1 MEAVVRSRFQ
11 SFNPVLGHS
20 QNHLAL
26 VGGYA
31 VGSIQGSCAC
41 THPLPRG
48 GSDCVQVWL
57 SILSR
62 CPTLPRMQRIELKG
76 LSQQQIDQLLPEG
89 LISLCWRGSV
99 AHGMYVPKS
108 DPDSIDDKD
117 VMGIYIGPLEHY
129 LGFGR
134 NDVYEKW
141 EGEWDCVFY
150 ELRKFIGLLLNCNP
164 NVLSLLWLKPNGIIY
179 ESELGARLRENRDL
193 FVTKKA
199 YHSFSGY
206 AHAQF
211 KKMIAFN
218 QEAQALMQKLE
229 DKLAAFGINPESCDD
244 GHSLRTVDGQPF
256 VGATTE
262 MMEIVKRYRG
272 ERRRYYS
279 GGYMGTKRRELVRR
293 VGYDAKNAAHLIRLL
308 RMGIE
313 FLTEGTLHV
322 ERVDGPELLDIK
334 RGAWSLEKVKAE
346 AERLFQLSQEA
357 YVRSSLPPEPDRDRA
372 ERLCVEM
379 ISAYHKLH

>member
-1 MEAVVRSRFQ
+1 MTTAD
-11 SFNPVLGHS
+11 
-20 QNHLAL
+20 
-26 VGGYA
+26 
-31 VGSIQGSCAC
+31 IK
-41 THPLPRG
+41 
-48 GSDCVQVWL
+48 
-57 SILSR
+57 
-62 CPTLPRMQRIELKG
+62 LKG
-76 LSQQQIDQLLPEG
+76 LSREQVSNLLPEG

-99 AHGMYVPKS
+99 AHGMYVPKN

-117 VMGIYIGPLEHY
+117 IMGVYIGPLEHY

-134 NDVYEKW
+134 KEVYEQW

-150 ELRKFIGLLLNCNP
+150 ELKKFVGMLLNCNP

-179 ESELGARLRENRDL
+179 ESSLGERLRENRDI
-193 FVTKKA
+193 FVTKQA

-211 KKMIAFN
+211 KKMISFN
-218 QEAQALMQKLE
+218 QEAQALMEQLE
-229 DKLAAFGINPESCDD
+229 QQLTSFGIDPDSSDD
-244 GHSLRTVDGQPF
+244 GHSLRRLDGQPF

-262 MMEIVKRYRG
+262 MMEVVKRFRG

-279 GGYMGTKRRELVRR
+279 GGYMGKKRRELVRR

-322 ERVDGPELLDIK
+322 ERVDSAELLDIK
-334 RGAWSLEKVKAE
+334 RGDWPLEKVKAE
-346 AERLFQLSQEA
+346 AERLFQLAQEA
-357 YVRSSLPPEPDRDRA
+357 YVRSTLPPEPDRERA

-379 ISAYHKLH
+379 ISEYHRLRIA

>member
-1 MEAVVRSRFQ
+1 MTA
-11 SFNPVLGHS
+11 
-20 QNHLAL
+20 
-26 VGGYA
+26 
-31 VGSIQGSCAC
+31 
-41 THPLPRG
+41 
-48 GSDCVQVWL
+48 
-57 SILSR
+57 
-62 CPTLPRMQRIELKG
+62 QRIELKG
-76 LSQQQIDQLLPEG
+76 LSTDQVDRLLPEG

-134 NDVYEKW
+134 RDVYEQW

-150 ELRKFIGLLLNCNP
+150 ELKKFIGLLLNCNP
-164 NVLSLLWLKPNGIIY
+164 NVLSLLWLKQNGIIY
-179 ESELGARLRENRDL
+179 ENSLGARLREHRDL
-193 FVTKKA
+193 FVTRQA

-211 KKMIAFN
+211 KKMISFN
-218 QEAQALMQKLE
+218 QEAQALMQQLE
-229 DKLAAFGINPESCDD
+229 EQLISFGINPETCDA
-244 GHSLRTVDGQPF
+244 GHSLRSLEGQPF

-262 MMEIVKRYRG
+262 MMEVVKRYRG

-279 GGYMGTKRRELVRR
+279 GGYMGQKRRELVRR
-293 VGYDAKNAAHLIRLL
+293 VGYDAKNASHLIRLL

-313 FLTEGTLHV
+313 FLTEGTMHV
-322 ERVDGPELLDIK
+322 ERADAPELLEIK
-334 RGAWSLEKVKAE
+334 RGGWPLAKVKAE
-346 AERLFQLSQEA
+346 AERLFQLAQEA
-357 YVRSSLPPEPDRDRA
+357 YVRSSLPPEADRERA

-379 ISAYHKLH
+379 ISEYHGLTG

>member
-1 MEAVVRSRFQ
+1 MTKRK
-11 SFNPVLGHS
+11 
-20 QNHLAL
+20 
-26 VGGYA
+26 
-31 VGSIQGSCAC
+31 
-41 THPLPRG
+41 
-48 GSDCVQVWL
+48 
-57 SILSR
+57 
-62 CPTLPRMQRIELKG
+62 IELKG
-76 LSQQQIDQLLPEG
+76 LSQDQVDRLLPEG

-99 AHGMYVPKS
+99 AHGMYVPQS

-117 VMGIYIGPLEHY
+117 VMGIYIAPLEHY

-134 NDVYEKW
+134 EDVYEKW

-150 ELRKFIGLLLNCNP
+150 EVRKFIGLLLNCNP

-179 ESELGARLRENRDL
+179 ENAFGAQLREHRDL
-193 FVTKKA
+193 FVTRKA

-211 KKMIAFN
+211 KKMISFN
-218 QEAQALMQKLE
+218 QEAQELMQQLE
-229 DKLAAFGINPESCDD
+229 EQLIGFGIDPESCDAGD
-244 GHSLRTVDGQPF
+244 SLRTLDGRPF
-256 VGATTE
+256 VGATPA
-262 MMEIVKRYRG
+262 MMEVVKRYRG

-279 GGYMGTKRRELVRR
+279 GGYMGKKRRELVRR

-313 FLTEGTLHV
+313 FLTEGTIYV
-322 ERVDGPELLDIK
+322 ERADAPELLDIK
-334 RGAWSLEKVKAE
+334 RGAWPLEKVKSE

-357 YVRSSLPPEPDRDRA
+357 YVRSTLPPEPDRARA

-379 ISAYHKLH
+379 ISEFHKQR

>member
-1 MEAVVRSRFQ
+1 MRWETARLDLGSVSDAILSIVRFQ
-11 SFNPVLGHS
+11 FDIIRRLMTV
-20 QNHLAL
+20 
-26 VGGYA
+26 
-31 VGSIQGSCAC
+31 
-41 THPLPRG
+41 
-48 GSDCVQVWL
+48 
-57 SILSR
+57 
-62 CPTLPRMQRIELKG
+62 QRIQLKG
-76 LSQQQIDQLLPEG
+76 LSPPQVDQLLPEG

-99 AHGMYVPKS
+99 AHGMYVPNS

-117 VMGIYIGPLEHY
+117 VMGVYVGPLEHY

-134 NDVYEKW
+134 KDVYEKW

-179 ESELGARLRENRDL
+179 ENAFGARLSENRHL
-193 FVTKKA
+193 FVTRKA

-206 AHAQF
+206 AQAQF
-211 KKMIAFN
+211 KKMISFN
-218 QEAQALMQKLE
+218 QEAQALMKLLE
-229 DKLAAFGINPESCDD
+229 DQLTAFGIDPDSSDA
-244 GHSLRTVDGQPF
+244 GHSLRALDGQPF

-262 MMEIVKRYRG
+262 MMEVVKRYRG

-279 GGYMGTKRRELVRR
+279 GGYMGQKRRELVRR

-313 FLTEGTLHV
+313 FLTEGTMHV
-322 ERVDGPELLDIK
+322 ERADAPELLDIK
-334 RGAWSLEKVKAE
+334 RGAWPLDKVKAE

-357 YVRSSLPPEPDRDRA
+357 YVRSTLPAEPDSARA

-379 ISAYHKLH
+379 ISEYHMFSNVRLT

>member
-1 MEAVVRSRFQ
+1 M
-11 SFNPVLGHS
+11 
-20 QNHLAL
+20 
-26 VGGYA
+26 
-31 VGSIQGSCAC
+31 
-41 THPLPRG
+41 
-48 GSDCVQVWL
+48 
-57 SILSR
+57 
-62 CPTLPRMQRIELKG
+62 
-76 LSQQQIDQLLPEG
+76 
-89 LISLCWRGSV
+89 
-99 AHGMYVPKS
+99 
-108 DPDSIDDKD
+108 
-117 VMGIYIGPLEHY
+117 
-129 LGFGR
+129 
-134 NDVYEKW
+134 
-141 EGEWDCVFY
+141 
-150 ELRKFIGLLLNCNP
+150 
-164 NVLSLLWLKPNGIIY
+164 PNGIIY
-179 ESELGARLRENRDL
+179 ENELGARLRQNRDL

-211 KKMIAFN
+211 KKMISFN
-218 QEAQALMQKLE
+218 QEAQALMQQLE
-229 DKLAAFGINPESCDD
+229 DELTAIGINPESCDD
-244 GHSLRTVDGQPF
+244 GHSLRTLDGQPF

-262 MMEIVKRYRG
+262 MMEVVKRYRG

-279 GGYMGTKRRELVRR
+279 GGYMGQKRRELVRR

-346 AERLFQLSQEA
+346 SERLFQLAQEA

-379 ISAYHKLH
+379 ISGYHKLL

>member
-1 MEAVVRSRFQ
+1 VVTQ
-11 SFNPVLGHS
+11 HK
-20 QNHLAL
+20 
-26 VGGYA
+26 
-31 VGSIQGSCAC
+31 
-41 THPLPRG
+41 
-48 GSDCVQVWL
+48 
-57 SILSR
+57 
-62 CPTLPRMQRIELKG
+62 IELKG
-76 LSQQQIDQLLPEG
+76 LSPDQVDRLLPEG

-134 NDVYEKW
+134 EDVYEQW
-141 EGEWDCVFY
+141 EREWDCVFY
-150 ELRKFIGLLLNCNP
+150 ELRKFVGLLLNCNP

-179 ESELGARLRENRDL
+179 ESPLGACLRGHRDL

-211 KKMIAFN
+211 KKMISFN
-218 QEAQALMQKLE
+218 LEAQALMAQLE
-229 DKLAAFGINPESCDD
+229 EQLTSFGIDPDTCDA
-244 GHSLRTVDGQPF
+244 GHSLRTLNGQPF

-262 MMEIVKRYRG
+262 MMEVVKRYRG

-279 GGYMGTKRRELVRR
+279 GGYMGQKRRELVRR

-322 ERVDGPELLDIK
+322 ERADAPELLDIK
-334 RGAWSLEKVKAE
+334 RGAWSLEKVKDE
-346 AERLFQLSQEA
+346 SERLFQLAQEA
-357 YVRSSLPPEPDRDRA
+357 YVRSSLPPEPDRARA
-372 ERLCVEM
+372 ERLCVQL
-379 ISAYHKLH
+379 ISEYHNLSPS

>member
-1 MEAVVRSRFQ
+1 M
-11 SFNPVLGHS
+11 
-20 QNHLAL
+20 
-26 VGGYA
+26 
-31 VGSIQGSCAC
+31 SIAE
-41 THPLPRG
+41 
-48 GSDCVQVWL
+48 
-57 SILSR
+57 IK
-62 CPTLPRMQRIELKG
+62 LKG
-76 LSQQQIDQLLPEG
+76 LSSEQIARLLPEG

-117 VMGIYIGPLEHY
+117 VMGIYIAPVEHY

-134 NDVYEKW
+134 KDVYEQW
-141 EGEWDCVFY
+141 EGDWDCVFY

-179 ESELGARLRENRDL
+179 ESSLGARLRENRDL

-206 AHAQF
+206 AHDQF
-211 KKMIAFN
+211 KKMISFN
-218 QEAQALMQKLE
+218 QEAQQLMTELE
-229 DKLAAFGINPESCDD
+229 EKLASFGIDPDSSEA
-244 GHSLRTVDGQPF
+244 GQSLRTLSGEPF

-262 MMEIVKRYRG
+262 MMEVVKKYRG

-279 GGYMGTKRRELVRR
+279 GGYMGQKRRELVRR

-322 ERVDGPELLDIK
+322 ERADASELLTIK
-334 RGAWSLEKVKAE
+334 RGEWPLEKVKAE

-357 YVRSSLPPEPDRDRA
+357 YVRSSLPAEPDRDRA
-372 ERLCVEM
+372 ERICVEM
-379 ISAYHKLH
+379 ISGYHSLARSSPHRA

>member
-1 MEAVVRSRFQ
+1 
-11 SFNPVLGHS
+11 
-20 QNHLAL
+20 
-26 VGGYA
+26 
-31 VGSIQGSCAC
+31 
-41 THPLPRG
+41 
-48 GSDCVQVWL
+48 
-57 SILSR
+57 
-62 CPTLPRMQRIELKG
+62 
-76 LSQQQIDQLLPEG
+76 
-89 LISLCWRGSV
+89 
-99 AHGMYVPKS
+99 
-108 DPDSIDDKD
+108 
-117 VMGIYIGPLEHY
+117 MGIYVGPLEHY

-134 NDVYEKW
+134 RDVYEQW

-179 ESELGARLRENRDL
+179 ENELGGRLRENRSL

-211 KKMIAFN
+211 KKMISFN
-218 QEAQALMQKLE
+218 QEAQALMQRLE
-229 DKLAAFGINPESCDD
+229 DQIISFGIDPESSDA
-244 GHSLRTVDGQPF
+244 GSSLRTLEGQPF

-262 MMEIVKRYRG
+262 MMEVVKLYRG

-279 GGYMGTKRRELVRR
+279 GGYMGQKRRELVRR

-313 FLTEGTLHV
+313 FLTEGTMHV
-322 ERVDGPELLDIK
+322 ERADAPELLDIK
-334 RGAWSLEKVKAE
+334 RGAWPLEKVKAE

-357 YVRSSLPPEPDRDRA
+357 YVRSSLPPEPDASRA
-372 ERLCVEM
+372 ERLCVEL
-379 ISAYHKLH
+379 ISEYHGFSRDGHATRCP

>member
-1 MEAVVRSRFQ
+1 VA
-11 SFNPVLGHS
+11 
-20 QNHLAL
+20 AL
-26 VGGYA
+26 SVM
-31 VGSIQGSCAC
+31 
-41 THPLPRG
+41 T
-48 GSDCVQVWL
+48 
-57 SILSR
+57 
-62 CPTLPRMQRIELKG
+62 MQRIELKG
-76 LSQQQIDQLLPEG
+76 LSPEQVDRLLPEG

-117 VMGIYIGPLEHY
+117 VMGVYIGPLEHY

-134 NDVYEKW
+134 KDVYEQW

-164 NVLSLLWLKPNGIIY
+164 NVLSLLWLKRNGIIY
-179 ESELGARLRENRDL
+179 ESELGNRLRDHRDL

-199 YHSFSGY
+199 FHSFSGY

-211 KKMIAFN
+211 KKMISFN
-218 QEAQALMQKLE
+218 QQAQELMTQLE
-229 DKLAAFGINPESCDD
+229 EQLTGFGIDPDSCDA
-244 GHSLRTVDGQPF
+244 GHSLRRLDGQPF

-262 MMEIVKRYRG
+262 MMEVVKRYRG

-279 GGYMGTKRRELVRR
+279 GGYMGQKRRELVRR

-313 FLTEGTLHV
+313 FLTERTMHV
-322 ERVDGPELLDIK
+322 ERADGPELLEIK
-334 RGAWSLEKVKAE
+334 RGAWPLEKVKAE

-379 ISAYHKLH
+379 ISTYHNLS

>member
-1 MEAVVRSRFQ
+1 MA
-11 SFNPVLGHS
+11 
-20 QNHLAL
+20 A
-26 VGGYA
+26 
-31 VGSIQGSCAC
+31 
-41 THPLPRG
+41 
-48 GSDCVQVWL
+48 L
-57 SILSR
+57 SIVS
-62 CPTLPRMQRIELKG
+62 MQRIELKG
-76 LSQQQIDQLLPEG
+76 LSPEQVDRLLPEG

-117 VMGIYIGPLEHY
+117 VMGVYIGPLEHY

-134 NDVYEKW
+134 KDVYEQW

-179 ESELGARLRENRDL
+179 ESELGQRLREHRDL
-193 FVTKKA
+193 FVTRKA

-211 KKMIAFN
+211 KKMISFN
-218 QEAQALMQKLE
+218 QEAQQLMAQLE
-229 DKLAAFGINPESCDD
+229 EQLTGFGIDPDSCDA
-244 GHSLRTVDGQPF
+244 GHSLRRLDGQPF

-279 GGYMGTKRRELVRR
+279 GGYMGQKRRELVRR

-313 FLTEGTLHV
+313 FLTEGTMHV
-322 ERVDGPELLDIK
+322 ERVDAPDLLEIK
-334 RGAWSLEKVKAE
+334 RGGWPLEKVKAE

-379 ISAYHKLH
+379 ISTYHNLS

>member
-1 MEAVVRSRFQ
+1 M
-11 SFNPVLGHS
+11 
-20 QNHLAL
+20 
-26 VGGYA
+26 
-31 VGSIQGSCAC
+31 
-41 THPLPRG
+41 LPRK
-48 GSDCVQVWL
+48 
-57 SILSR
+57 
-62 CPTLPRMQRIELKG
+62 IELKG
-76 LSQQQIDQLLPEG
+76 LSPDQIDRLLPEG

-99 AHGMYVPKS
+99 AHGMYLPKS

-117 VMGIYIGPLEHY
+117 VMGIYVGPLEHY

-134 NDVYEKW
+134 KDVYEQW

-179 ESELGARLRENRDL
+179 ENELGARLRENRSL

-211 KKMIAFN
+211 KKMISFN
-218 QEAQALMQKLE
+218 QEAQALMQRLE
-229 DKLAAFGINPESCDD
+229 DQLISFGIDPESCDA
-244 GHSLRTVDGQPF
+244 GSSLRTVDGQPF
-256 VGATTE
+256 VGATTD
-262 MMEIVKRYRG
+262 MMEVVKQYRG

-279 GGYMGTKRRELVRR
+279 GGYMGQKRRELVRR

-322 ERVDGPELLDIK
+322 ERADAPELLDIK
-334 RGAWSLEKVKAE
+334 RGAWPLEKVKSE

-357 YVRSSLPPEPDRDRA
+357 YVRSALPPEPDCGQA
-372 ERLCVEM
+372 ERLCVEL
-379 ISAYHKLH
+379 ISAYHMLSSKRV

>member
-1 MEAVVRSRFQ
+1 MTISE
-11 SFNPVLGHS
+11 
-20 QNHLAL
+20 
-26 VGGYA
+26 
-31 VGSIQGSCAC
+31 IK
-41 THPLPRG
+41 
-48 GSDCVQVWL
+48 
-57 SILSR
+57 
-62 CPTLPRMQRIELKG
+62 LKG
-76 LSQQQIDQLLPEG
+76 LSPEQISNLLPEG

-117 VMGIYIGPLEHY
+117 VMGIYIAPLEHY

-134 NDVYEKW
+134 KDVYEQW

-164 NVLSLLWLKPNGIIY
+164 NVLSLLWLKPNGIIF
-179 ESELGARLRENRDL
+179 ESAIGERLRAHRDL

-211 KKMIAFN
+211 KKMISFN
-218 QEAQALMQKLE
+218 QEAQALMAKLE
-229 DKLAAFGINPESCDD
+229 EELFQLGIDPESCDAAS
-244 GHSLRTVDGQPF
+244 SLRTPDGQPF

-262 MMEIVKRYRG
+262 MMEVVKRYRG
-272 ERRRYYS
+272 ERNRYYS
-279 GGYMGTKRRELVRR
+279 GGYMGKKRRELVRR

-313 FLTEGTLHV
+313 FLTEGTLYV
-322 ERVDGPELLDIK
+322 ERADGPELLDIK
-334 RGAWSLEKVKAE
+334 RGEWSLERVKTE
-346 AERLFQLSQEA
+346 AERLFQLAQEA
-357 YVRSSLPPEPDRDRA
+357 YVRSSLPAEPERDKA
-372 ERLCVEM
+372 ERLCVEL
-379 ISAYHKLH
+379 ISDYLGLKAPSQ

>member
-1 MEAVVRSRFQ
+1 M
-11 SFNPVLGHS
+11 FNIWPMK
-20 QNHLAL
+20 NA
-26 VGGYA
+26 
-31 VGSIQGSCAC
+31 
-41 THPLPRG
+41 
-48 GSDCVQVWL
+48 
-57 SILSR
+57 
-62 CPTLPRMQRIELKG
+62 RINLKG
-76 LSQQQIDQLLPEG
+76 LSPEQVSKLLPEG

-99 AHGMYVPKS
+99 AHGMYVPKN

-117 VMGIYIGPLEHY
+117 VMGVYVGPLEHY

-134 NDVYEKW
+134 DDVYEKW

-150 ELRKFIGLLLNCNP
+150 ELKKFVGLLLNCNP
-164 NVLSLLWLKPNGIIY
+164 NVLSLLWVPPNGVIY
-179 ESELGARLRENRDL
+179 ESPLGERLRQNRQL

-211 KKMIAFN
+211 KKMVSFN
-218 QEAQALMQKLE
+218 QQAQELMSRLEAQLTS
-229 DKLAAFGINPESCDD
+229 FGIDPDFSDA
-244 GHSLRTVDGQPF
+244 GHSLRDLKGQPF

-262 MMEIVKRYRG
+262 MMEVVKLYRG

-279 GGYMGTKRRELVRR
+279 GGYMGQKRRELVRR

-308 RMGIE
+308 RMSIE

-322 ERVDGPELLDIK
+322 ERADAPELLDIK
-334 RGAWSLEKVKAE
+334 RGNWSLEKVKAE
-346 AERLFQLSQEA
+346 SQRLFALAQEA
-357 YVRSSLPPEPDRDRA
+357 YVRSPLPVEPDRAQA

-379 ISAYHKLH
+379 ISEHHGLR

>member
-1 MEAVVRSRFQ
+1 
-11 SFNPVLGHS
+11 LW
-20 QNHLAL
+20 
-26 VGGYA
+26 
-31 VGSIQGSCAC
+31 
-41 THPLPRG
+41 PLFSLYMR
-48 GSDCVQVWL
+48 
-57 SILSR
+57 
-62 CPTLPRMQRIELKG
+62 RIELKG
-76 LSQQQIDQLLPEG
+76 LSPEQIDRLLPEG

-117 VMGIYIGPLEHY
+117 VMGVYIAALEHY
-129 LGFGR
+129 VGFGR
-134 NDVYEKW
+134 RDVYEQW

-179 ESELGARLRENRDL
+179 ESELGARLRANRDL

-211 KKMIAFN
+211 KKMISFN
-218 QEAQALMQKLE
+218 QEAQALMTQLE
-229 DKLAAFGINPESCDD
+229 DQLTALGIDPDSCDA
-244 GHSLRTVDGQPF
+244 GHSLRTLEGQPF
-256 VGATTE
+256 VGATAE
-262 MMEIVKRYRG
+262 MMEVVKRYRG

-279 GGYMGTKRRELVRR
+279 GGYMGQKRRELVRR

-313 FLTEGTLHV
+313 FLIEGTLYV
-322 ERVDGPELLDIK
+322 ERADAPELLDIK

-357 YVRSSLPPEPDRDRA
+357 YVRSSLPPEPDGDRA
-372 ERLCVEM
+372 ERLCVEL
-379 ISAYHKLH
+379 IAAYHNLS

>member
-1 MEAVVRSRFQ
+1 MNR
-11 SFNPVLGHS
+11 
-20 QNHLAL
+20 
-26 VGGYA
+26 
-31 VGSIQGSCAC
+31 I
-41 THPLPRG
+41 
-48 GSDCVQVWL
+48 
-57 SILSR
+57 
-62 CPTLPRMQRIELKG
+62 IELKG
-76 LSQQQIDQLLPEG
+76 LSPEQVGHLLPEG

-117 VMGIYIGPLEHY
+117 VMGVYIAPIEHY

-134 NDVYEKW
+134 RDVYERW

-150 ELRKFIGLLLNCNP
+150 ELKKFIGLLLNCNP

-179 ESELGARLRENRDL
+179 ESTLGERLRENRDL

-211 KKMIAFN
+211 KKMISFN
-218 QEAQALMQKLE
+218 QEAQRLMQQLE
-229 DKLAAFGINPESCDD
+229 EQLVGFGIDPESCNAGD
-244 GHSLRTVDGQPF
+244 SLRTLDGGPF

-262 MMEIVKRYRG
+262 LMEVVKRYRG

-279 GGYMGTKRRELVRR
+279 GGYMGQKRRELVRR

-313 FLTEGTLHV
+313 FLTEGTIYV
-322 ERVDGPELLDIK
+322 ERADAPELLDIK
-334 RGAWSLEKVKAE
+334 RGAWPLEKVKIE

-357 YVRSSLPPEPDRDRA
+357 YVRSPLPAEPDRARA
-372 ERLCVEM
+372 ERLCVEI
-379 ISAYHKLH
+379 ISEYHRLVLK

>member
-1 MEAVVRSRFQ
+1 MKISE
-11 SFNPVLGHS
+11 
-20 QNHLAL
+20 
-26 VGGYA
+26 
-31 VGSIQGSCAC
+31 IK
-41 THPLPRG
+41 
-48 GSDCVQVWL
+48 
-57 SILSR
+57 
-62 CPTLPRMQRIELKG
+62 LKG
-76 LSQQQIDQLLPEG
+76 LSPEQITGLLPEG

-117 VMGIYIGPLEHY
+117 VMGIYIAPLEHY

-134 NDVYEKW
+134 KDVFEKW

-150 ELRKFIGLLLNCNP
+150 EFRKFIGLLLNCNP

-179 ESELGARLRENRDL
+179 ENSIGELLRSNRQL

-199 YHSFSGY
+199 YHSFSCY

-211 KKMIAFN
+211 KKMISFN
-218 QEAQALMQKLE
+218 QEAQSLMAQLE
-229 DKLAAFGINPESCDD
+229 EQLLSFGIDPESTDT
-244 GHSLRTVDGQPF
+244 GSSLRSNSGEPF

-262 MMEIVKRYRG
+262 IMEVVKRYRG
-272 ERRRYYS
+272 ERNRYYS
-279 GGYMGTKRRELVRR
+279 GGYMGKKRRELVRR

-334 RGAWSLEKVKAE
+334 RGEWSLDRVKAE
-346 AERLFQLSQEA
+346 SERLFQLAQEA
-357 YVRSSLPPEPDRDRA
+357 YVRSTLPPEPEYDKA

-379 ISAYHKLH
+379 ISDFHGLKTS